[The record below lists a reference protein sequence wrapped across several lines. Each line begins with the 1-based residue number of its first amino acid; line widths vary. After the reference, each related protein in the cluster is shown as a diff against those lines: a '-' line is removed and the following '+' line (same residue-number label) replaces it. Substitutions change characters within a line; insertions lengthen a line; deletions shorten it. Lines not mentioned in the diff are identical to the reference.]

1 VLLALSSSQKLVIL
15 LAAAAFVAFA
25 LVSAVAI
32 PRSRPDF
39 PSRHLGWFIALS
51 VLFTVG
57 MLSTVFF
64 VARET
69 GTEEAT
75 AQAPGSSTPTTST
88 TTAPTTTESSPT
100 APTPTG
106 GNTTE
111 TTTPVPAG
119 DAAAGKVVF
128 KTNCG
133 GCHTLADAGTTGTV
147 GPNLDQKKPD
157 AALVLDRVTNG
168 KGAMPAWKGTLTDT
182 QIADVVAYVSTAAGS

>member
-1 VLLALSSSQKLVIL
+1 MRRVVLITVLAVTLALLAGCGYEGKTT
-15 LAAAAFVAFA
+15 ATPENGAT
-25 LVSAVAI
+25 VS
-32 PRSRPDF
+32 
-39 PSRHLGWFIALS
+39 
-51 VLFTVG
+51 T
-57 MLSTVFF
+57 TT
-64 VARET
+64 ET
-69 GTEEAT
+69 
-75 AQAPGSSTPTTST
+75 TTST
-88 TTAPTTTESSPT
+88 T
-100 APTPTG
+100 
-106 GNTTE
+106 

-168 KGAMPAWKGTLTDT
+168 KGAMPAWKGTLTDK